1 MEKTNVP
8 ELGLTASTESKF
20 YGPCRNPWD
29 INISAGGSSGGSA
42 AAVASGMVP
51 VALGSD
57 GGGSIRIPRLLLW
70 GIWIE
75 TYTRKKILLG
85 QHKEKV
91 GAGW

>member
-1 MEKTNVP
+1 MVHRYKKGGLVILGKTNVP

-57 GGGSIRIPRLLLW
+57 GGGSIPSKNMVLSI
-70 GIWIE
+70 
-75 TYTRKKILLG
+75 Y
-85 QHKEKV
+85 
-91 GAGW
+91 